1 MSFEVGQTL
10 GRYRILASLG
20 AGGMGEV
27 YRAHDSRL
35 DRDIAVKLLKQTDGP
50 DATAAIMAEARAV
63 SSLSHAN
70 VCTLH
75 EVDEVEG
82 HTFLVMELVEGG
94 TLASLIA
101 SRTLS
106 IERAV
111 RYASQIASALAHAH
125 LRGVVHCDL
134 KSANAMI
141 TPEGSV
147 KVLDFGI
154 ARRITRAL
162 AEESTRS
169 IAPIEDPGIVAGTLA
184 YMAPERLLGAQADE
198 RGDIWALGIVA
209 FEMLTGRRPFEGN
222 TAVELTSAIL
232 RAPLPELPVQVPV
245 GLRTIVRRCLAK
257 EPGARYQNA
266 GEVAAALE
274 AVATPV
280 PVNSGRPRRTRAI
293 AGATALA
300 LLAVGVIGWTRWSEV
315 PSGAA
320 IDSLVVLPFADL
332 TPAPESAYLADG
344 VTDAVITELGQ
355 LGALRVTSRTSSMLY
370 RDSKEPLQAI
380 ARALGVD
387 AVLEGSLFRD
397 GARIRVTARLV
408 EAATE
413 SSLWTGSYERDLRD
427 ILALQRDLAQTVA
440 RELQVSL
447 TPDQSSRLGRAQTV
461 NPEAVEAYL
470 KGRYQWAKRTPAA
483 LLASIELFEASVRAD
498 PAYAAPHAGL
508 ANSYV
513 LLSLGAIVERSSFE
527 SIAQAKA
534 AAARALALD
543 PQVPEAHTA
552 LAYAQLWSWNL
563 AESEHTFVRATQL
576 NPNDGTTR
584 FWHAVRLA
592 AEGRFDEAIAEAK
605 RGQQLD
611 PVSPIVTAG
620 LSWVYH
626 LAGRHGEAEASAR
639 RVLEIE
645 PEFIVGLTRLGV
657 AYKHQGAYDRAVETL
672 QRAAMLSA
680 RNPDILAQLGQT
692 YGLQGRSREARQLL
706 DELATLSKSRYVP
719 AFDRTLIYAGLGD
732 LDHAFEWLDRAYD
745 ERYSLLALLPVD
757 PDLDLLRAD
766 PRFEELVKRVE
777 ATAAGRQSIR

>member
-1 MSFEVGQTL
+1 
-10 GRYRILASLG
+10 
-20 AGGMGEV
+20 
-27 YRAHDSRL
+27 
-35 DRDIAVKLLKQTDGP
+35 
-50 DATAAIMAEARAV
+50 
-63 SSLSHAN
+63 
-70 VCTLH
+70 
-75 EVDEVEG
+75 
-82 HTFLVMELVEGG
+82 
-94 TLASLIA
+94 
-101 SRTLS
+101 
-106 IERAV
+106 
-111 RYASQIASALAHAH
+111 
-125 LRGVVHCDL
+125 L

-154 ARRITRAL
+154 ARRVTTAL
-162 AEESTRS
+162 AEESTRLS
-169 IAPIEDPGIVAGTLA
+169 APLEARGVVAGTLA
-184 YMAPERLLGAQADE
+184 YMAPERVLGAQADE
-198 RGDIWALGIVA
+198 RGDIWALGIVT
-209 FEMLTGRRPFEGN
+209 FEMLTGRRPFEGH
-222 TAVELTSAIL
+222 TTLELTSAIV
-232 RAPLPELPVQVPV
+232 RAPLPELPVQVPL
-245 GLRTIVRRCLAK
+245 GLRTIVQRCLAK

-266 GEVAAALE
+266 GEVSAALE
-274 AVATPV
+274 AAETSV
-280 PVNSGRPRRTRAI
+280 PVNGRSRRALAI

-300 LLAVGVIGWTRWSEV
+300 LLAAVIIGWATWRGP
-315 PSGAA
+315 PSGAG

-355 LGALRVTSRTSSMLY
+355 LGALRVTSRTSSMRY
-370 RDSKEPLQAI
+370 RDSKEPIQAI

-413 SSLWTGSYERDLRD
+413 SNLWTGSYERDFRD

-447 TPDQSSRLGRAQTV
+447 TPDQASRLGRTQTV

-483 LLASIELFEASVRAD
+483 LLDSIELFEAAARAD

-513 LLSLGAIVERSSFE
+513 LLSLAAIVERSSFE
-527 SIAQAKA
+527 SIAQAEA
-534 AAARALALD
+534 SAARALALD
-543 PQVPEAHTA
+543 PQLPEAHTA

-563 AESEHTFVRATQL
+563 AESEHTFVRAIQL

-584 FWHAVRLA
+584 FWHSVRLA
-592 AEGRFDEAIAEAK
+592 AEGRFDESIAEAK

-620 LSWVYH
+620 LSWAYH
-626 LAGRHGEAEASAR
+626 LAGRHGDAEESAR

-645 PEFIVGLTRLGV
+645 PEFVMGLIRLGV
-657 AYKHQGAYDRAVETL
+657 SYKHQGVYDRAVETL
-672 QRAAMLSA
+672 QRAAMLSG

-692 YGLQGRSREARQLL
+692 YGLQGRTREARQLL
-706 DELATLSKSRYVP
+706 DELATSSKSRYVP
-719 AFDRTLIYAGLGD
+719 AFDRALIYAGLGD
-732 LDHAFEWLDRAYD
+732 LDHAFEWLERAYD

-766 PRFEELVKRVE
+766 PRFEELVKRVA
-777 ATAAGRQSIR
+777 ATAARRRSVR